1 MKNWLINLSMVKF
14 VWLVA
19 VLVFAIRVLDVFLN
33 GGSAH
38 PGGEFLI
45 AILVT
50 LKVRW
55 GRERSEPVSVSPE
68 GE

>member
-1 MKNWLINLSMVKF
+1 MKDWLIKLSMVKF

-50 LKVRW
+50 LKVGWDKKRA
-55 GRERSEPVSVSPE
+55 E
-68 GE
+68 GEPASPAGE